1 MAVCRGFP
9 FLSYRVK
16 QTFMLDY
23 RGIMLKYYEAGSPLF
38 RTLWIHSEC
47 VARKA
52 LECLDRRGIDAD
64 RDFVREAAMLHDIGI
79 VRCNAPSIFCT
90 GAGPYIRHGMLG
102 AEMLRNEG
110 LPRHALVCERHTGSG
125 LSADDIIKENLPPP
139 PRDML
144 PLSVE
149 ERVIC
154 YADKFFSKSRRL
166 DEEKPVDKIMAQM
179 AAHGAD
185 VASRFADLHAQ
196 FG

>member
-16 QTFMLDY
+16 QTVMLDY

-52 LECLDRRGIDAD
+52 L
-64 RDFVREAAMLHDIGI
+64 AMLHDIGI

-125 LSADDIIKENLPPP
+125 LSVDDIIKENLPLP

>member
-1 MAVCRGFP
+1 
-9 FLSYRVK
+9 
-16 QTFMLDY
+16 
-23 RGIMLKYYEAGSPLF
+23 
-38 RTLWIHSEC
+38 
-47 VARKA
+47 
-52 LECLDRRGIDAD
+52 
-64 RDFVREAAMLHDIGI
+64 
-79 VRCNAPSIFCT
+79 
-90 GAGPYIRHGMLG
+90 MLG

-125 LSADDIIKENLPPP
+125 LSADDIIKENLPLP